1 MKPLFDMLT
10 RTARSLKR
18 TKVKIPVHA
27 WKCLDW
33 WYARFRGQQTPF
45 VRKFE
50 AKDGSLD
57 LWMHDSV
64 DVRCP
69 TDYIRTLTSDAS
81 LTGGGFCMGG
91 QANPSQQ
98 AAFIFTN
105 AQHNCSINWKELFT
119 GMTELKSVDGSGNA
133 LTDQFVP
140 VRSDNASTV
149 AGSNKGY
156 SQSASLN
163 VLLQPLSGIQHK
175 YRCQIKAAHIP
186 GGEKKVA
193 DTAIICTACT
203 WPKYLRFMQMQTAFR
218 IFDEVI
224 GVRCP
229 NGHLPAT
236 AECTHRGLSYLWVP
250 VPHTYTAAAKQA
262 RDWARFKLQ
271 YLTVLT
277 VPIANNA
284 AWWYSLKGAQ
294 QRLQFARTIQLFQF
308 TPSYVCLQ
316 ASIPQMQLP
325 RLAMAP
331 WAVVEL
337 SAGSKDGGRQ
347 EAPRVAKRKNGGRTD
362 GK

>member
-1 MKPLFDMLT
+1 MKPVFDMLT

-81 LTGGGFCMGG
+81 LTGGGFYMGS

-105 AQHNCSINWKELFT
+105 AQHNCSMNWKELFT
-119 GMTELKSVDGSGNA
+119 SMTELKSVDGSGNA
-133 LTDQFVP
+133 LTDQLVL

-149 AGSNKGY
+149 AGTNKGY

-250 VPHTYTAAAKQA
+250 VPHAYTAAAKQA

-271 YLTVLT
+271 YLT

-294 QRLQFARTIQLFQF
+294 QRLQFARKLKLFQF
-308 TPSYVCLQ
+308 TPSYFCPQ
-316 ASIPQMQLP
+316 ARIPQMQLP